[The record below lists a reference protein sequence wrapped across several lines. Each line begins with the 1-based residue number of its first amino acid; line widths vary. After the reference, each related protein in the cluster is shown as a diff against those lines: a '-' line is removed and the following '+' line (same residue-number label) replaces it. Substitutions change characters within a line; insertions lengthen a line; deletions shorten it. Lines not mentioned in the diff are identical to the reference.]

1 MLSKPS
7 TSITAAALAITVA
20 LQASVASARCDSTF
34 NLPMGINS
42 RECLDRDGSGDLAEG
57 IAFDSSGNRGEK
69 YSYDIELLSGSLAT
83 GLLLDA
89 SGDLVVAQDGGSCP
103 LVLDFFA
110 DDGVN
115 DSDFCEVRVAN
126 SAAAFQ
132 VVAE

>member
-1 MLSKPS
+1 MFIKP

-20 LQASVASARCDSTF
+20 LQASTASARCDSTF
-34 NLPMGINS
+34 RLPMGNS
-42 RECLDRDGSGDLAEG
+42 PRECRDLDGSGDLAEG
-57 IAFDSSGNRGEK
+57 IAFDSSGDRGTE
-69 YSYDIELLSGSLAT
+69 YSYEIELLSGSLAT

-89 SGDLVVAQDGGSCP
+89 NGDLVVARDGGSCP

-115 DSDFCEVRVAN
+115 DNDACEVRVAN

>member
-20 LQASVASARCDSTF
+20 LQASIASARCDSTF
-34 NLPMGINS
+34 NLPMGINP

-57 IAFDSSGNRGEK
+57 IAFDSSGDRGET

-89 SGDLVVAQDGGSCP
+89 NGDMAVP
-103 LVLDFFA
+103 VLW
-110 DDGVN
+110 
-115 DSDFCEVRVAN
+115 S
-126 SAAAFQ
+126 
-132 VVAE
+132 